1 MKIITGKT
9 GTNHVASAD
18 DRALNAGIFGTDN
31 YVLNVGSK
39 FAATIET
46 SNNIIIAD
54 GELLINGTH
63 ARIPHGEPET
73 VIIENGTTGYNRIDL
88 IVARY
93 TLASG
98 IEKVET
104 VVIKGATTSGTPTR
118 PSYTKGNVLEGVEVA
133 EMPLYAVQLSGVNVA
148 SITPLFT
155 IATGLDDVY
164 RKDETYTQAEVNA
177 IKTALQTSINTAQ
190 NAANTAQSTANT
202 AVSNAATAQSTANTA
217 NNKHNYSTSETVC
230 GTFNGKTLYRKYI
243 NVASYTYGSYSGKE
257 VATLSFGTL
266 VSVSGIVTDTSSG
279 TIQPLPAVYDEG
291 VVYFYANIDRNTKML
306 SIEHPVDQ
314 SDTASVLVILEYTK

>member
-46 SNNIIIAD
+46 SNNIVIAD

-98 IEKVET
+98 IESVESF
-104 VVIKGATTSGTPTR
+104 VIKGAATSGTPTQ
-118 PSYTKGNVLEGVEVA
+118 PSYTQGNVLSGVEVA
-133 EMPLYAVQLSGVNVA
+133 DMPLYAVQLSGVNIV

-155 IATGLDDVY
+155 VATGLDDVY
-164 RKDETYTQAEVNA
+164 RKNEVE
-177 IKTALQTSINTAQ
+177 KRVRL
-190 NAANTAQSTANT
+190 
-202 AVSNAATAQSTANTA
+202 
-217 NNKHNYSTSETVC
+217 
-230 GTFNGKTLYRKYI
+230 
-243 NVASYTYGSYSGKE
+243 
-257 VATLSFGTL
+257 
-266 VSVSGIVTDTSSG
+266 
-279 TIQPLPAVYDEG
+279 
-291 VVYFYANIDRNTKML
+291 
-306 SIEHPVDQ
+306 
-314 SDTASVLVILEYTK
+314 

>member
-1 MKIITGKT
+1 MQIITGKT
-9 GTNHVASAD
+9 GTNHVAAED
-18 DRALNAGIFGTDN
+18 DRALHAATIGSGN
-31 YVLNVGSK
+31 YVLNSGLK
-39 FAATIET
+39 FEATIET
-46 SNNIIIAD
+46 SNNIVLAEGD
-54 GELLINGTH
+54 LLINGTH
-63 ARIPHGEPET
+63 ARIRHGETET
-73 VIIENGTTGYNRIDL
+73 VVIENGTTGYNRIDL

-93 TLASG
+93 TKSSG
-98 IEKVET
+98 IEDVRLA
-104 VVIKGATTSGTPTR
+104 VIKGEPTTGTATQPE
-118 PSYTKGNVLEGVEVA
+118 YTEGDVLDGVELA
-133 EMPLYAVQLSGVNVA
+133 EMPLYAVRLSGVNVEN
-148 SITPLFT
+148 ITPLFT
-155 IATGLDDVY
+155 IVTGLDDVY

-243 NVASYTYGSYSGKE
+243 NVASYTYGSYSCKE

-266 VSVSGIVTDTSSG
+266 VSVSGIVTDTSSD

>member
-46 SNNIIIAD
+46 SNNIVIAD

-63 ARIPHGEPET
+63 ARIPHGELET

-98 IEKVET
+98 IESVET
-104 VVIKGATTSGTPTR
+104 FVVKGEATSGTPTT
-118 PSYTKGNVLEGVEVA
+118 PSYTKGNVLAGVEVA
-133 EMPLYAVQLSGVNVA
+133 EMPLYEVRLSGVNIA

-155 IATGLDDVY
+155 VVTGFDDVY
-164 RKDETYTQAEVNA
+164 RKDEIEA
-177 IKTALQTSINTAQ
+177 IKTALQQSI
-190 NAANTAQSTANT
+190 NTAQSTANT
-202 AVSNAATAQSTANTA
+202 AKTNAATAQSTANTA
-217 NNKHNYSTSETVC
+217 RQEAATAQTKANSADSKANSAASLAQANAAEIESVEKSLLQT
-230 GTFNGKTLYRKYI
+230 I
-243 NVASYTYGSYSGKE
+243 NSMQQALQS
-257 VATLSFGTL
+257 
-266 VSVSGIVTDTSSG
+266 
-279 TIQPLPAVYDEG
+279 Q
-291 VVYFYANIDRNTKML
+291 ID
-306 SIEHPVDQ
+306 SIEQ
-314 SDTASVLVILEYTK
+314 RLKVLG